1 MQKQQTNREIMGRL
15 GEEALSAKYGFT
27 LSDDKYDME
36 KDAIDED
43 GNRVEIKTQ
52 NRHPAGYFTVNLANV
67 NQLKKCVEV
76 DRLLFLEYDNTD
88 ILKVWESP
96 KNDKARRAKTIRT
109 RDGRAMGGFPI
120 DEMKLIDEIEDID
133 LSNMLKQLSQSKV
146 IDV

>member
-36 KDAIDED
+36 KDAIDEN

-96 KNDKARRAKTIRT
+96 KTDEARRAKTIRT

-120 DEMKLIDEIEDID
+120 DKMILIDELDDPD
-133 LSNMLKQLSQSKV
+133 LCNMLKQLSQSKV

>member
-1 MQKQQTNREIMGRL
+1 MKAATNREIMGRL

-36 KDAIDED
+36 KDAMDED
-43 GNRVEIKTQ
+43 GNQVEIKTQ

-120 DEMKLIDEIEDID
+120 DEMKLIDEIEDIE
-133 LSNMLKQLSQSKV
+133 LSKMLKQLSQSKV